1 MSASKV
7 LLGVMVGL
15 AAGAVI
21 GVMLAPD
28 SGVNTRQ
35 KLSQKGQDYADE
47 LKSRFNEFVDG
58 FMEHVES
65 AKDDARGIANEIVEK
80 AKSNYSDIKSDVKR
94 AI

>member
-21 GVMLAPD
+21 GVLLAPD
-28 SGVNTRQ
+28 SGVNTR
-35 KLSQKGQDYADE
+35 KKISQKGQDYADE
-47 LKSRFNEFVDG
+47 LKSKFNEFVDG

-65 AKDDARGIANEIVEK
+65 AKDEARGMANEIVDK
-80 AKSNYSDIKSDVKR
+80 AKAKYSDIKSK
-94 AI
+94 AMSNE